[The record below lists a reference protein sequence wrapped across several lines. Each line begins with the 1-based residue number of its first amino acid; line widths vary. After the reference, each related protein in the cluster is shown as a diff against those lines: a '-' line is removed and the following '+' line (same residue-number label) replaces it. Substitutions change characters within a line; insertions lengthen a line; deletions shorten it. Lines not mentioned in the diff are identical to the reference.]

1 MLTLDDLRF
10 LRTVA
15 ESRSLGAAARALD
28 VTPPAVSQRLAAIER
43 RLNVRLVDRGRTGLQ
58 LTNEGELIARGG
70 RQILDQMDELATAVA
85 ARRDELTGRLRIWAP
100 PGFGRAYVA
109 PLVSAFHAR
118 HPQIVVELTL
128 ADRLPEN
135 STEFDL
141 AVYIGELRHSAF
153 VVTKI
158 APNRRV
164 LCASPDYLDQYGVP
178 GTPEALALHRCI
190 CLRENEDD
198 ASLWRFVRAKQ
209 TLSVR
214 IKPVLASNDGDVIKQ
229 WALAGAGIIIR
240 SEWHIAAEIRT
251 GALVPLLPSYT
262 LPSANV
268 VALFGASRTPSAR
281 VKKFVDFLRGSLN
294 PPPWRKRA

>member
-58 LTNEGELIARGG
+58 LTNEGELIAHGG
-70 RQILDQMDELATAVA
+70 RQILHQMDELATAVA

-229 WALAGAGIIIR
+229 WALTGAGIIIR
-240 SEWHIAAEIRT
+240 SEWHIAAEVRT
-251 GALVPLLPSYT
+251 GAYYYQQGSVIVPDYSL
-262 LPSANV
+262 
-268 VALFGASRTPSAR
+268 GATRHVPT
-281 VKKFVDFLRGSLN
+281 F
-294 PPPWRKRA
+294 PWE